1 MRALERATVRAS
13 ERAAE
18 LVMTARGAARESEQ
32 VLAQLRLAI
41 GILVRVVGAVV
52 SDVAELASPDVALRA
67 RSVPRTVTDLAP
79 LWGLKRRLGVLQ
91 LELFAAELAVHERRA
106 AVSPPVHELEL
117 ERASSAVAALRG
129 LMQ

>member
-52 SDVAELASPDVALRA
+52 SDVAELASPWRCSAQ
-67 RSVPRTVTDLAP
+67 ST
-79 LWGLKRRLGVLQ
+79 LG
-91 LELFAAELAVHERRA
+91 ATNRH
-106 AVSPPVHELEL
+106 
-117 ERASSAVAALRG
+117 
-129 LMQ
+129 